1 MLIHVVARGD
11 TLWGDLASVRVT
23 IESIV
28 AANGITNPDVLVV
41 GQALAI
47 PVPGVP
53 GPPPAPSATPCSR
66 ATPFS
71 DRAAFRHH
79 RRSNSGCEQHL

>member
-11 TLWGDLASVRVT
+11 TLWEISRRYSVT

-41 GQALAI
+41 GAG
-47 PVPGVP
+47 PGDP
-53 GPPPAPSATPCSR
+53 GARCAWAAPCARPLHR
-66 ATPFS
+66 AAGRHPFS
-71 DRAAFRHH
+71 
-79 RRSNSGCEQHL
+79 